1 MIGIFDSGLGGL
13 TALKEL
19 VKRLP
24 NEDFIYFGD
33 TGRVPYGTRSV
44 ETIKKYSLEDL
55 HFLSSFGVDA
65 VLVACGTVSS
75 TALGELRAASDKRIY
90 GVITPTVKAA
100 LKATK
105 NGRIG
110 VIGTNATIKSGAFEK
125 GLRESEPSV
134 TVYSVACPLFVPL
147 VENGFATPGDEV
159 TLAAV
164 RRYLEPLREEG
175 IDTLILG
182 CTHYPIISWAI
193 AEALPGVTLISS
205 GKAAADAVADDV
217 LSGRIQ
223 TSGGEPGKEGT
234 IRCYC
239 SDKPSDFEAT
249 AALFMGDVNVGR
261 AEKINIEDY
270 SL

>member
-24 NEDFIYFGD
+24 NEDFVYFGD

-55 HFLSSFGVDA
+55 RFLSSFGVDV

-75 TALGELRAASDKRIY
+75 TALSDLRAASDKKIY
-90 GVITPTVKAA
+90 GVITPTVEAA
-100 LKATK
+100 VKATE
-105 NGRIG
+105 NGKIG
-110 VIGTNATIKSGAFEK
+110 VIGTNATIKSGAFET
-125 GLRESEPSV
+125 GILEREPSMFV
-134 TVYSVACPLFVPL
+134 KAIACPLFVPL
-147 VENGFATPGDEV
+147 VENGFSVPGDEV

-164 RRYLEPLREEG
+164 KRYLEPLREDD

-193 AEALPGVTLISS
+193 SEVLPGVKLISS
-205 GKAAADAVADDV
+205 GAAAADAVADDV
-217 LSGRIQ
+217 LSGRIK
-223 TSGGEPGKEGT
+223 TTLGSGS

-239 SDKPSDFEAT
+239 SDMPSDFEST
-249 AALFMGDVNVGR
+249 AAVFMGDVQIGR
-261 AEKINIEDY
+261 AQKINIEDY

>member
-1 MIGIFDSGLGGL
+1 MIGVFDSGLGGL
-13 TALKEL
+13 TALRAL

-24 NEDFIYFGD
+24 NEDFVYFGD

-44 ETIKKYSLEDL
+44 DTIKKYSLEDL
-55 HFLSSFGVDA
+55 NFLSSFGVDA

-75 TALGELRAASDKRIY
+75 TSLDVLRSSSNKRIY

-100 LKATK
+100 VKATK

-110 VIGTNATIKSGAFEK
+110 VIGTNATIKSGAFER
-125 GLRESEPSV
+125 GIREADKSLEV
-134 TVYSVACPLFVPL
+134 TSVACPLFVPL

-164 RRYLEPLREEG
+164 RRYLEPMRKIG

-182 CTHYPIISWAI
+182 CTHYPIIDWAI
-193 AEALPGVTLISS
+193 AEVLPEVTLISS
-205 GKAAADAVADDV
+205 GEAAANAVADDIA
-217 LSGRIQ
+217 SGKLKP
-223 TSGGEPGKEGT
+223 SGGSGI

-239 SDKPSDFEAT
+239 SDKPSNFEST
-249 AALFMGDVNVGR
+249 AAIFMGDVKIGH

-270 SL
+270 AL

>member
-19 VKRLP
+19 AKRLP
-24 NEDFIYFGD
+24 NEDLVYFGD

-55 HFLSSFGVDA
+55 KFLSSFGVDA

-75 TALGELRAASDKRIY
+75 TALTELRAASDKKIY
-90 GVITPTVKAA
+90 GVITPAVEAA
-100 LKATK
+100 IKATE

-110 VIGTNATIKSGAFEK
+110 VIGTNATIKSGAFVNGILK
-125 GLRESEPSV
+125 REPSMFV
-134 TVYSVACPLFVPL
+134 KAIPCPLFVPL
-147 VENGFATPGDEV
+147 VENGFAAPDDDV

-164 RRYLEPLREEG
+164 KRYLAPFSEDK

-193 AEALPGVTLISS
+193 SRVLPGVKLISS
-205 GKAAADAVADDV
+205 GAAAADAVADDV
-217 LSGRIQ
+217 ISGRIK
-223 TSGGEPGKEGT
+223 TSGGSGS

-239 SDKPSDFEAT
+239 SDMPSDFEAT
-249 AALFMGDVNVGR
+249 AEIFMGDVCIGR

-270 SL
+270 SA

>member
-24 NEDFIYFGD
+24 NEDFVYFGD

-44 ETIKKYSLEDL
+44 ETIRKYSREDL
-55 HFLSSFGVDA
+55 NFLSSFGVDA

-75 TALGELRAASDKRIY
+75 TSLSELRAASDKRIY
-90 GVITPTVKAA
+90 GVITPAVKAA
-100 LKATK
+100 VKATK

-125 GLRESEPSV
+125 GILECDPSLYV
-134 TVYSVACPLFVPL
+134 KSAACPLFVPL
-147 VENGFATPGDEV
+147 VENGFAVPGDEV
-159 TLAAV
+159 ALAAV
-164 RRYLEPLREEG
+164 KRYLAPLRDDG

-182 CTHYPIISWAI
+182 CTHYPILSWAI
-193 AEALPGVTLISS
+193 AEVLPGVTLISS
-205 GKAAADAVADDV
+205 GAAAADAVADDIA
-217 LSGRIQ
+217 SGRLK
-223 TSGGEPGKEGT
+223 TSGGSGV

-239 SDKPSDFEAT
+239 SDKPSNFEAT
-249 AALFMGDVNVGR
+249 AAVFMGDVNIGK

-270 SL
+270 SE